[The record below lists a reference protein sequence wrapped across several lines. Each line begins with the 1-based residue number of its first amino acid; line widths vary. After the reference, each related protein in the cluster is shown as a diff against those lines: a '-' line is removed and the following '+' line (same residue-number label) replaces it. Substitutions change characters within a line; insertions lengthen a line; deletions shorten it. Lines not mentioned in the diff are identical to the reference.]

1 MQRPTSVTVFGI
13 LNIIFA
19 VIGFV
24 GILISTVFLFMSGS
38 NNPALRIMHENPLFL
53 TWMKLMLPL
62 GILADLVLLAAGI
75 GLLSMKRWGRQA
87 SIGYAIY
94 AIATGVLGMAIHF
107 FIMVRPL
114 LQEAGRAQGP
124 EAFGAIGGAIGGT
137 IGGCFSLAY
146 PIVLLIFM
154 LRPNMAA
161 AFENTAARTETNYPT
176 TTT

>member
-19 VIGFV
+19 VIGFF
-24 GILISTVFLFMSGS
+24 GILISTVILSMSGA
-38 NNPALRIMHENPLFL
+38 NNPALRIMHENPLFS

-62 GILADLVLLAAGI
+62 GILAGLVLLAAGI

-94 AIATGVLGMAIHF
+94 AIATGVLGMAINF
-107 FIMVRPL
+107 FVMVRPL
-114 LQEAGRAQGP
+114 LQEAGRAHGP

-137 IGGCFSLAY
+137 VGGCFGLAY

-161 AFENTAARTETNYPT
+161 AFESTAARTETNYPT